1 MAVVITKNP
10 AFWAPGF
17 LVIPDGDGALTF
29 EYRARF
35 KRLPAER
42 QREILELLDK
52 NRDASR
58 RGQPLVLTDK
68 ELLDEVMAD
77 WEGFKDEDGKP
88 VPYTP
93 ACRDQA
99 CADWFGLEAS
109 FSRAFL
115 NAAWPEQRKKEAEK
129 N

>member
-1 MAVVITKNP
+1 MAVVISKNP

-17 LVIPDGDGALTF
+17 LVLADGDGQLTF

-42 QREILELLDK
+42 QREILELLEK
-52 NRDASR
+52 NRLAAFK
-58 RGQPLVLTDK
+58 GEPLAYTDR
-68 ELLDEVMAD
+68 ELLDEVMVD
-77 WEGFKDEDGKP
+77 WEGFKDADGRP
-88 VPYTP
+88 VIYTP
-93 ACRDQA
+93 ASRVQA
-99 CADWFGLEAS
+99 CVDWFGLESS

-115 NAAWPEQRKKEAEK
+115 ESAWPQQIKKEAEK